1 MAVFF
6 ICSKLKISESFY
18 FFERN
23 IGIFLNISPAAVTR
37 FKPAWPQVQ
46 ELKQSQHQ
54 G

>member
-6 ICSKLKISESFY
+6 IYSKPQLQDFSFFLK
-18 FFERN
+18 RN
-23 IGIFLNISPAAVTR
+23 ICIFLNFSPAAVTR

-46 ELKQSQHQ
+46 EFKQSQHQ